1 MTLPNFFIPGAA
13 KCGTTAMAHWLAEHP
28 QVFMSP
34 VKEPH
39 HFASDMNYP
48 EFADQRTYERL
59 FRDASEVHRAV
70 GEASVWYLYSQQ
82 AVPNIRKAIPDSKFI
97 VMLRNPVEMAVALHE
112 EAVFA
117 GYENEV
123 RFERAWTLQEARR
136 EGRKIPFRCPEPRLL
151 LYGEACRLGEQVER
165 LQRQVDASRVLLVFL
180 EDVRKDARANWLNVL
195 EFLGLEDDGRVAFDS
210 VNQAKERRMPMLK
223 WINDVYRITRERAGF
238 PGLNTGTFEFIDR
251 LNRRVR
257 PRGKIPE
264 SMQKELIAHFTPD
277 VQLLERVTGRDL
289 RHWLS

>member
-1 MTLPNFFIPGAA
+1 MTLPNFFIAGAA
-13 KCGTTAMAHWLAEHP
+13 KCGTTAMATWLAEHP

-48 EFADQRTYERL
+48 EYADPHTYERL
-59 FRDASEVHRAV
+59 FDEASAAHRAV
-70 GEASVWYLYSQQ
+70 GEASVWYLYSRQ
-82 AVPNIRKAIPDSKFI
+82 ALPSIMHALPDSKFI

-112 EAVFA
+112 EAVFT

-123 RFERAWTLQEARR
+123 RFEQAWTLQEARR

-165 LQRQVDASRVLLVFL
+165 MQRQVDASRMLLVFL
-180 EDVRKDARANWLNVL
+180 EDVRDDARAKWLEVL
-195 EFLGLEDDGRVAFDS
+195 KFLGLDDDGRIAFES
-210 VNQAKERRMPMLK
+210 VNQAKERRIPMLK
-223 WINDVYRITRERAGF
+223 WINDVYRMTRERAGF
-238 PGLNTGTFEFIDR
+238 PGLNTGVFEAIDR

-257 PRGKIPE
+257 PRGNIREPMRE
-264 SMQKELIAHFTPD
+264 ELIAHFTPD
-277 VQLLERVTGRDL
+277 VRLLERVTGRDL